1 MELLL
6 TETSTKDLNLS
17 EKIENAQNNFFQ
29 RNWGEAISN
38 GIDSGLR
45 AILPDFIEDEIIEI
59 KNAFIKGGLIEAIK
73 TTIQVTIDKGKE
85 ILGMFTGNLENMTQ
99 AEAIL
104 KNGDLLKNLAN
115 VLENIIDKC
124 VKNGFL
130 KETLGN
136 LIKSGKDSMLSYAKN
151 NIEKI
156 NKEQTQKIKEM
167 DEFIKDWEEAFK
179 NQDFKKMNNAYIKI
193 NRRMESVLPIKET
206 LEKAE
211 VVENL
216 HNLIKNNGKDFNL
229 SEEQLELAK
238 QLVF

>member
-6 TETSTKDLNLS
+6 TETNTKDLILS

-29 RNWGEAISN
+29 KNWGQAISN

-45 AILPDFIEDEIIEI
+45 AILPDYIEDEIIEI
-59 KNAFIKGGLIEAIK
+59 KNALIKGGLIEAVK
-73 TTIQVTIDKGKE
+73 TAIQVTINKGKE

-104 KNGDLLKNLAN
+104 KNGDLLKSLAKI
-115 VLENIIDKC
+115 LENIIDKC
-124 VKNGFL
+124 IKNGFL

-151 NIEKI
+151 NIDKI
-156 NKEQTQKIKEM
+156 NKEQTKKIKEM
-167 DEFIKDWEEAFK
+167 NEFIEDWEEAFK

-193 NRRMESVLPIKET
+193 NRRLEDTLPIKET
-206 LEKAE
+206 LDKAE

-229 SEEQLELAK
+229 TEEQLELAK
-238 QLVF
+238 QLI

>member
-6 TETSTKDLNLS
+6 TETNTKDLILS
-17 EKIENAQNNFFQ
+17 EKIENTQNNFFQ
-29 RNWGEAISN
+29 KNWGQAISN

-45 AILPDFIEDEIIEI
+45 AILPDYIEDEIIEI
-59 KNAFIKGGLIEAIK
+59 KNALIKGGLIEAVK
-73 TTIQVTIDKGKE
+73 TAIQVTINKGKE

-104 KNGDLLKNLAN
+104 KNGDLLKSLAKI
-115 VLENIIDKC
+115 LENIIDKC
-124 VKNGFL
+124 IKNGFL

-151 NIEKI
+151 NIDKI
-156 NKEQTQKIKEM
+156 NKEQTKKIKEM
-167 DEFIKDWEEAFK
+167 NEFIEDWEEAFK

-193 NRRMESVLPIKET
+193 NRRLEDTLPIKET
-206 LEKAE
+206 LDKAE

-229 SEEQLELAK
+229 TEEQLELAK
-238 QLVF
+238 QLI